1 MSTIPIDIQTAIAA
15 AVYATVGSG
24 VRIVSMSPAQVAT
37 RLLWAQ
43 EGRREIFLSH
53 RFQIPRVSVRN

>member
-1 MSTIPIDIQTAIAA
+1 MNAIPFDIQTAIAA

-24 VRIVSMSPAQVAT
+24 VRIISMCPVQSAT
-37 RLLWAQ
+37 QLLWAR

-53 RFQIPRVSVRN
+53 RFFLPRR